1 MLFYCKSLSENVFV
15 VHCMNILIYYP
26 VTHFFG
32 FLHSK
37 MYELKSIVG
46 VAWTME
52 IADAASLV
60 FSSYLLLHDH

>member
-15 VHCMNILIYYP
+15 VHFMNIPIYYP
-26 VTHFFG
+26 VTPFFC

-46 VAWTME
+46 VAWTIE
-52 IADAASLV
+52 TADAASFGV
-60 FSSYLLLHDH
+60 FFLFMLHDH